1 MDQHTKSV
9 FIQNLIHRTYDM
21 FKKTLTWQEAYH
33 LLEENN
39 YDIDNAINRIT
50 PRYVSDPNS
59 SAILKK
65 HIEKGDHPYFSLARS
80 ISPDRTDEA
89 AIAEY
94 EKLTNETVGRRRL
107 NKRGF
112 FNRLMGKL
120 MGKKSDEH
128 DTYTEYTPSVHNIRG
143 FLRQKRK
150 EDEAADKEHKRQRG
164 YEDKAWNRMTE
175 EQQDYQADQAARR
188 VGASYALAGIP
199 EDETRQIV
207 PMSATFNHG
216 LRREVHGV
224 PYSREELA
232 ELGNYHKNLAD
243 FKSGNSAAFARYNG
257 RRKMNQGGKSN
268 KVKKN
273 KSKSKF
279 KKSRRH

>member
-1 MDQHTKSV
+1 MDQHTKYIL
-9 FIQNLIHRTYDM
+9 IQELISRTKAM
-21 FKKTLTWQEAYH
+21 FKRTLTWEEAYH

-94 EKLTNETVGRRRL
+94 EKLTNEKVGRRLL

-112 FNRLMGKL
+112 FNRFMGKL
-120 MGKKSDEH
+120 MGKNSDKH

-143 FLRQKRK
+143 YLRKVR
-150 EDEAADKEHKRQRG
+150 DENEAEDKEHKRQRS
-164 YEDKAWNRMTE
+164 YEDKAWNRMTKA
-175 EQQDYQADQAARR
+175 QQDYQADQAARR

-224 PYSREELA
+224 PYSKEELA
-232 ELGNYHKNLAD
+232 DLGNYRQNLAD
-243 FKSGNSAAFARYNG
+243 FKSGNSAAFARYSG
-257 RRKMNQGGKSN
+257 RMKKGGKSN